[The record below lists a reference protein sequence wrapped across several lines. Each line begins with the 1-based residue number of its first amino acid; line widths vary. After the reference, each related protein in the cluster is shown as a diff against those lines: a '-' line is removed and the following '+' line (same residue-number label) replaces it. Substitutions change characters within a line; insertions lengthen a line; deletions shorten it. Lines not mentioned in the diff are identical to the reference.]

1 MPKSQRKSQAFV
13 PGLGQHYTS
22 PRKAAPRKSQIVQPL
37 GHLVK
42 KRKLAEELA
51 RLLSNDKPTD
61 ISPHVSDTS
70 RADTEVD
77 ELTTRLSGTEM
88 DIDSSYIQ
96 PPPTSYI
103 PRPSPRSQDE
113 VKKPVLKLYDAWENV
128 LPSLIDPL
136 LQYEHKSIGKPAVYP
151 LQIPRL
157 CRKAAGSCDFK
168 TFNILCLFQD
178 REPIMPLPAN

>member
-88 DIDSSYIQ
+88 DIGMMSPHSRPFGAHTHSEQTLRISS
-96 PPPTSYI
+96 
-103 PRPSPRSQDE
+103 R
-113 VKKPVLKLYDAWENV
+113 
-128 LPSLIDPL
+128 
-136 LQYEHKSIGKPAVYP
+136 
-151 LQIPRL
+151 PRL
-157 CRKAAGSCDFK
+157 RTFRVRRQGRK
-168 TFNILCLFQD
+168 TRLRNLF
-178 REPIMPLPAN
+178 